1 MKTATI
7 FRLLPFLFLVFAA
20 KAGIIWPTPNPA
32 FQNGQ
37 PIEAYIQPTAS
48 GVPES
53 GLFGCVR
60 NSGSRFHEG
69 IDLYPIERDSRGEA
83 LDPVYAVLPGRVVH
97 VSRVAG
103 YSSYGRYVVI
113 EHDGEVPAYHTI
125 YAHLATVGD
134 GIMPGVRVEAGT
146 VLGIMGRSATYSI
159 PRQRAHVHFEIGFRL
174 TDHFQSLYNQQKF
187 DSKNHHGVWNG
198 MNLVSIDPLA
208 FYKSL
213 RKGEVKNLYDHLK
226 RLPAVARIRVYSDQV
241 PDFLKNYP
249 ALATR
254 PFEGRA
260 VVAWD
265 IAFTEYGVPRE
276 WTPLFAS
283 EGLPGHPG
291 DVTVIAYNPT
301 LLKAQMCR
309 RVLDVGGSQ
318 PTITSGT
325 LTTIK
330 KLFQFK

>member
-1 MKTATI
+1 
-7 FRLLPFLFLVFAA
+7 
-20 KAGIIWPTPNPA
+20 
-32 FQNGQ
+32 
-37 PIEAYIQPTAS
+37 
-48 GVPES
+48 
-53 GLFGCVR
+53 
-60 NSGSRFHEG
+60 
-69 IDLYPIERDSRGEA
+69 
-83 LDPVYAVLPGRVVH
+83 
-97 VSRVAG
+97 
-103 YSSYGRYVVI
+103 
-113 EHDGEVPAYHTI
+113 
-125 YAHLATVGD
+125 
-134 GIMPGVRVEAGT
+134 MPGVRVEAGT

-159 PRQRAHVHFEIGFRL
+159 PRQLAHVHFEIGFRL
-174 TDHFQSLYNQQKF
+174 TDHFQSWYNQQKF

-198 MNLVSIDPLA
+198 MNLVSVDPLA
-208 FYKSL
+208 FYKAL
-213 RKGEVKNLYDHLK
+213 RKGEVKNLFEHLK

-249 ALATR
+249 ALATK
-254 PFEGRA
+254 PFEGPA

-265 IAFTEYGVPRE
+265 IAFTEYGVPKE
-276 WTPLFAS
+276 WTPRFAP